1 MAVTPT
7 YPGVYLQEIPAAP
20 QAITGVGTST
30 AAFIGCLPQG
40 PLGQPTLCSNL
51 IDVERLF
58 GAIDPASPTSL
69 QLYQFFLNGGA
80 HAYVVRIAAPGDIA
94 GGLQA
99 IVPVQGINLI
109 CTPDIAGMDA
119 NAYAAAATT
128 ILAHAQDHGAFALID
143 LPDSVTSVAQA
154 LDWATSVPPALGP
167 GIANAATY
175 FPRLIV
181 MPPHGG
187 PPVTIGPCGTLAG
200 IYAATDAARGVWK
213 APAGVAASIR
223 VDGLQVVLTDQ
234 DNGLLNPFGI
244 NALREFPTYG
254 YVVWGARTLASEHGT
269 DWTYISTRRL
279 ALYIEQSLISGLRW
293 TVFEPNDEE
302 LWSQVRLAA
311 GSFLQ
316 GLFAA
321 GAFFGT
327 TADNSFFV
335 RCDASTTTLAD
346 IAAGTLNLEIGFAPE
361 RPAEFVL
368 ITIRLMAGVGAG

>member
-1 MAVTPT
+1 MPVTPT

-20 QAITGVGTST
+20 QAITGVATST

-40 PLGQPTLCSNL
+40 PLGQPIPCSSL

-58 GAIDPASPTSL
+58 GAIDPTSSTSL

-80 HAYVVRIAAPGDIA
+80 QAYVVRIATPGDVA

-99 IVPVQGINLI
+99 IAPVQGINLI
-109 CTPDIAGMDA
+109 CTPDMARLDTA
-119 NAYAAAATT
+119 AYAATATA
-128 ILAHAQDHGAFALID
+128 ILACAQDHGAFALID
-143 LPDSVTSVAQA
+143 LPDSVTTVAQA
-154 LDWATSVPPALGP
+154 LDWATTAPPALGP
-167 GIANAATY
+167 GIANAAAY
-175 FPRLIV
+175 FPRLIIT
-181 MPPHGG
+181 PPRGG

-213 APAGVAASIR
+213 ASAGVGASIM
-223 VDGLQVVLTDQ
+223 VDGLHLALTDQ
-234 DNGLLNPFGI
+234 DNGLLNPFGV
-244 NALREFPTYG
+244 NALRAFPGYG
-254 YVVWGARTLASEHGT
+254 YVVWGARTLASGHSA

-279 ALYIEQSLISGLRW
+279 ALYIEQSLISGLQW
-293 TVFEPNDEE
+293 TVFEANDEK

-335 RCDASTTTLAD
+335 RCDASTTTPAD
-346 IAAGTLNLEIGFAPE
+346 VAAGTLNLEIGFAPE

-368 ITIRLMAGVGAG
+368 ITIRLMTGVGAG